1 MSEDNEYDNE
11 WGTKK
16 QKYYSMNKR
25 ENNSAESDS
34 DFIED
39 EKEAIRLQKL
49 RAQKIKKYQTLKEE
63 EELSENEDKNVG
75 IKNKEKKEEDVIGKD
90 IKFNKVEVDDNK
102 IFENI
107 EGLKYSLDEMQN
119 IENEIKIFEDNKI
132 LGNKLP
138 KTLEYLKEYKK
149 FNVLYS
155 ANVLFYII
163 SALNKNM
170 TGHHPSIKNSAIFN
184 YLLTKNAQ
192 KNEEIQNNIEKLILN
207 LDKDKNENDIDE
219 ENEEEQEEIENEDNI
234 DENDEEDENDIEG
247 KDNEEPEEDFGEDIE
262 EKDNEESEENVEEDI
277 KEEEDEELDEDIID
291 KKNKKNDNNKKA
303 LKVKEKPSE
312 IKIQKKLIDEKIK
325 KPSFLNKKKKRS
337 INSDSKKEEDFD
349 SFSQNEK
356 KEEDPY
362 IKDQYKSFDK
372 LNEEKEKLDLK
383 KKEEEKKEISNKNE
397 FAIRKANKEVLKA
410 RGIVRKRR
418 KYQGNA
424 KLMNREKYYKKEKL
438 RKKLVKEYEG
448 KPDVYMGEATGIRRD
463 LIRSV
468 KIH

>member
-39 EKEAIRLQKL
+39 EKKTIRLQKL

-90 IKFNKVEVDDNK
+90 IKFNKVEVDNNK

-192 KNEEIQNNIEKLILN
+192 KNEEIQNNIEKILMN
-207 LDKDKNENDIDE
+207 VEENEEENNIQEKEEEENEELDE
-219 ENEEEQEEIENEDNI
+219 ENEELDEEDLEEEEEEIEKI
-234 DENDEEDENDIEG
+234 
-247 KDNEEPEEDFGEDIE
+247 
-262 EKDNEESEENVEEDI
+262 
-277 KEEEDEELDEDIID
+277 
-291 KKNKKNDNNKKA
+291 KNKKN
-303 LKVKEKPSE
+303 KEINQE
-312 IKIQKKLIDEKIK
+312 ININPLLIQKSEKIK
-325 KPSFLNKKKKRS
+325 KPSFLSRKKNREEIKDKEIDKNANENFD
-337 INSDSKKEEDFD
+337 INSKSDNSIEEDSFIKEQYKSFNKLNKEKEILDKKKEE
-349 SFSQNEK
+349 NEK
-356 KEEDPY
+356 KEIEM
-362 IKDQYKSFDK
+362 
-372 LNEEKEKLDLK
+372 
-383 KKEEEKKEISNKNE
+383 KNN

-410 RGIVRKRR
+410 RGIYRKRK

-424 KLMNREKYYKKEKL
+424 KLMNREKFYKKEKER
-438 RKKLVKEYEG
+438 RKMVKEYEG